1 MDIKKNKV
9 KSCFIIGPI
18 SSNFIGNSIAK
29 HQTKKSIGAH
39 QIFLGQVRADQINNK
54 EVIGIDYSAQEEMA
68 NKVFHD
74 IREKTFEKFDLTC
87 MHIYHSIG
95 VINTGEICLFVFAS
109 SKHRK
114 NAQAAIE
121 YLIEEI
127 KSKAPVFGKEIFEDQ
142 THQWKI
148 NN

>member
-9 KSCFIIGPI
+9 KNCFIIGPI

-54 EVIGIDYSAQEEMA
+54 EVIAIDYSAQEEMA
-68 NKVFHD
+68 NKVFHN

-87 MHIYHSIG
+87 MHIHHSIG
-95 VINTGEICLFVFAS
+95 VVNAGEICLFVFTS

-114 NAQAAIE
+114 NAQAAIA

-127 KSKAPVFGKEIFEDQ
+127 KSKPPIFGKEIFEDQ